1 MTSTIP
7 YTSVTIDRFNN
18 AEIEY
23 WAKDLQVEPQV
34 LRDAIRLVGPR
45 LTHLRHYLGRSAAV
59 IPLAERRKPAVSLCN
74 LPA

>member
-18 AEIEY
+18 AEIQY
-23 WAKDLQVEPQV
+23 WANDMQVEPQV
-34 LRDAIRLVGPR
+34 LRDAMRLVGPR
-45 LTHLRHYLGRSAAV
+45 LTHLRRYLGKSAAV
-59 IPLAERRKPAVSLCN
+59 IPLAERRKPTVNPCN